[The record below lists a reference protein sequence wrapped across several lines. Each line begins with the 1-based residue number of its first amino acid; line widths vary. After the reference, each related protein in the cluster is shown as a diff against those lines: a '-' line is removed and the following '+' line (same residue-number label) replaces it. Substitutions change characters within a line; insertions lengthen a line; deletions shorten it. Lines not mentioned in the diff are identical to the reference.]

1 VSGQK
6 KFWVHRNGIVNA
18 KYASDSIHGDLSCTG
33 CHGGSDGTGDP
44 ALAHAGMKAIP
55 GASTCQSCH
64 SQTVALTGGSL
75 HTTVAG
81 YEAILGDRGVD
92 LGAGSE
98 SRARYEK
105 QCTRC
110 HVATVSGTTTASAC
124 GQCHVSAPDTTGG
137 GLVNGHVFDRTPDT
151 VNNCTACHGSRVK
164 DEYTGANNALYQ
176 RNRQYNPTYASADPF
191 AGAALQADV
200 HYAQGMGC
208 IACHPSGE
216 MHGAGVAAGI
226 DRYGQSGRMQCESC
240 HPALVGSNALHT
252 ANHLATMA
260 CQLCHA
266 QPYKSCFSC
275 HTQESASGA
284 AYFTSNGTDPTRAA
298 RTPVATPW
306 LGTTTYGLNAL
317 VTYGGGTYLSL
328 KASNTNH
335 DPTVA
340 GTSWWRAV
348 DAAYQLPGDAL
359 ISFRA
364 GLNPKYGVAL
374 GAKKYAVLRHVPVDG
389 DVFTYDEEGTPMPGL
404 IPGLSALPTWKYAT
418 PHNIVRST
426 AITSAC
432 DNCHGAS
439 YTRFWLTD
447 PYADAFGW
455 VPATPEFDF
464 EGTGNAPYRV
474 TAPIPMAP

>member
-1 VSGQK
+1 
-6 KFWVHRNGIVNA
+6 
-18 KYASDSIHGDLSCTG
+18 
-33 CHGGSDGTGDP
+33 
-44 ALAHAGMKAIP
+44 
-55 GASTCQSCH
+55 
-64 SQTVALTGGSL
+64 
-75 HTTVAG
+75 
-81 YEAILGDRGVD
+81 
-92 LGAGSE
+92 
-98 SRARYEK
+98 
-105 QCTRC
+105 
-110 HVATVSGTTTASAC
+110 
-124 GQCHVSAPDTTGG
+124 
-137 GLVNGHVFDRTPDT
+137 
-151 VNNCTACHGSRVK
+151 
-164 DEYTGANNALYQ
+164 
-176 RNRQYNPTYASADPF
+176 
-191 AGAALQADV
+191 
-200 HYAQGMGC
+200 
-208 IACHPSGE
+208 
-216 MHGAGVAAGI
+216 
-226 DRYGQSGRMQCESC
+226 
-240 HPALVGSNALHT
+240 
-252 ANHLATMA
+252 MA

-317 VTYGGGTYLSL
+317 VT
-328 KASNTNH
+328 
-335 DPTVA
+335 
-340 GTSWWRAV
+340 
-348 DAAYQLPGDAL
+348 
-359 ISFRA
+359 
-364 GLNPKYGVAL
+364 NPKYGVAL